1 MDPQGP
7 SQPPLDTVYNT
18 AGNPADQN
26 PQEQR
31 TASVNENSNVGS
43 LVEAREQGDVPVP
56 SNHDQAATSTS
67 LGYGARDSSGDKGSS
82 ISQGVSGTEGD
93 QMRPPGE
100 GDVYEQQFKKTGF
113 GEQKDLAS
121 DLDRKKAEQSGMREQ
136 VKQQRESNVDVGGAL
151 GQRGGPAVPS
161 YLNDGNK

>member
-1 MDPQGP
+1 
-7 SQPPLDTVYNT
+7 
-18 AGNPADQN
+18 
-26 PQEQR
+26 
-31 TASVNENSNVGS
+31 
-43 LVEAREQGDVPVP
+43 
-56 SNHDQAATSTS
+56 
-67 LGYGARDSSGDKGSS
+67 
-82 ISQGVSGTEGD
+82 
-93 QMRPPGE
+93 MRPPGE